1 MSAETVETR
10 SSNLD
15 TALLLLAL
23 VVVGASIYGFYYFEN
38 QANLLLRWGGLMLGA
53 VAAVAIA
60 YQTNFG
66 KQSWLTMQ
74 GSRVELRR
82 VVWPTRKETMQ
93 ATLMI
98 AVVVL
103 VLSLVL
109 WGLDAILLW
118 SVKLLTG
125 QRGE

>member
-1 MSAETVETR
+1 MSAETVEPR
-10 SSNLD
+10 GSNLD

-23 VVVGASIYGFYYFEN
+23 VVVGASIAGFYYFEN
-38 QANLLLRWGGLMLGA
+38 QANLLIRWGGMVAGA
-53 VAAVAIA
+53 VAAVFIA
-60 YQTNFG
+60 YQSQTG
-66 KQSWLTMQ
+66 KTAWLTIQ

-103 VLSLVL
+103 VLALAL
-109 WGLDAILLW
+109 WGLDAVLLW

>member
-1 MSAETVETR
+1 MSTETVETR

-15 TALLLLAL
+15 TALLLLAIAI
-23 VVVGASIYGFYYFEN
+23 VGASIAGFYYFES
-38 QANLLLRWGGLMLGA
+38 QFHVLIRWGGMVAGA
-53 VAAVAIA
+53 ALAIFIA
-60 YQTNFG
+60 YQSQAG
-66 KQSWLTMQ
+66 KQAWIAIQ

-103 VLSLVL
+103 VLALAL

-118 SVKLLTG
+118 AVKFLTG